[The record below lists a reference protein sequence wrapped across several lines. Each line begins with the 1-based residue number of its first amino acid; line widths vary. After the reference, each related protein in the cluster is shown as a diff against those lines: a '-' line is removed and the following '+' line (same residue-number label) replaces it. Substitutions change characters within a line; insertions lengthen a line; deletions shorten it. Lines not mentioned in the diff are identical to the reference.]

1 MENIFRH
8 VLQMSFYGSIAIV
21 AVLILRRFFNKLP
34 KKITCLFWLV
44 PGLRLLCPFNFSTVF
59 SVMNFTKLPERAEA
73 KMGDVANT
81 VFPKVSARPLPSLSE
96 MNPVTTAS
104 HNQTVMAAFD
114 PRIMMAFIWFAGI
127 ALILAYLII
136 KTVILLNV
144 LKTAKRAPG
153 KRYYESAA
161 IDTSFVLGV
170 IHPRIYM
177 QSGLSEK
184 EEAFILLHERTHI
197 KYLDHI
203 TRIVGMLIVCLH
215 WFNPFVW
222 IAFSKLCADLEMR
235 CDETVVEQMGARI
248 RMEYCRSI
256 VNHAMERDATSRGL
270 SVAFSGDNFRGREIK
285 MRVRNL
291 ISYKKVS
298 TIAAALVAITAISL
312 TAAVSTR
319 AQADSS
325 NAQAEDAAVATNAQ
339 AEDADVSTNTQAEE
353 NVAPATAVGAAEV
366 MATTES
372 TEPEEAPKRGEP
384 VSVPGNILLDMP
396 DDECLANYGKE
407 NFEIPADVVYSD
419 EGRPYSKTYDYKTTP
434 VLNKLGSIVEK
445 AGFEILDPDLEF
457 LDREGNVQVGREL
470 YCFNAWKENG
480 DETMLLNFYMV
491 SKEYALDSFNEIEE
505 SDGLWFGK
513 ESCVMEDG
521 NWYSSRV
528 YDTKTGVMMDA
539 EGTYDFD
546 WDAIGLFD

>member
-21 AVLILRRFFNKLP
+21 AVLFLRRCFNKLP

-59 SVMNFTKLPERAEA
+59 SVMNITKLPVKTGA
-73 KMGDVANT
+73 KMDNVVNS
-81 VFPKVSARPLPSLSE
+81 VFPKASARPLPSLSRL
-96 MNPVTTAS
+96 NSVTGIS
-104 HNQTVMAAFD
+104 HDQNVMASFD
-114 PRIMMAFIWFAGI
+114 PKMIAAYIWLAGI
-127 ALILAYLII
+127 TIILAYLIV
-136 KTVILLNV
+136 KTIILLNV
-144 LKTAKRAPG
+144 LRTAKRAPG
-153 KRYYESAA
+153 KRYYESDA
-161 IDTSFVLGV
+161 IDTSFVLG
-170 IHPRIYM
+170 IICPRIYM
-177 QSGLSEK
+177 QSGLSKK

-203 TRIVGMLIVCLH
+203 TRIVGMLTVCLH

-235 CDETVVEQMGARI
+235 CDETVVEQMGSRI

-298 TIAAALVAITAISL
+298 TIAAALVAISAITV
-312 TAAVSTR
+312 TAAVSTK
-319 AQADSS
+319 
-325 NAQAEDAAVATNAQ
+325 AQAEDAEVAASATV
-339 AEDADVSTNTQAEE
+339 EDSEVSASTKAEE
-353 NVAPATAVGAAEV
+353 QEITSTAVGAATI
-366 MATTES
+366 MTATED
-372 TEPEEAPKRGEP
+372 TEPEAAPKRGEP
-384 VSVPGNILLDMP
+384 VSVPGNILQDMP

-434 VLNKLGSIVEK
+434 VLNKLGNIVEK

-513 ESCVMEDG
+513 DSCVTEDG
-521 NWYSSRV
+521 TWYSSRV

>member
-1 MENIFRH
+1 
-8 VLQMSFYGSIAIV
+8 MSFYGSIAIV
-21 AVLILRRFFNKLP
+21 AVLILRRCLNKLP

-44 PGLRLLCPFNFSTVF
+44 PGLRLLCPFNFSSVF
-59 SVMNFTKLPERAEA
+59 SVMSITKLSDKTDA
-73 KMGDVANT
+73 KMGSVVNT
-81 VFPKVSARPLPSLSE
+81 VFPKVSARPLPSLSKV
-96 MNPVTTAS
+96 NSVTGTS
-104 HNQTVMAAFD
+104 HDLSVMSAFD
-114 PRIMMAFIWFAGI
+114 PKMMVAYIWLAGV
-127 ALILAYLII
+127 ALILAYLIV
-136 KTVILLNV
+136 KTIILMNV

-153 KRYYESAA
+153 KRYYESDV

-203 TRIVGMLIVCLH
+203 TRIVGMLTVCLH

-235 CDETVVEQMGARI
+235 CDETVVEQMGSRI

-298 TIAAALVAITAISL
+298 TIAAALVAISAITLS
-312 TAAVSTR
+312 AAVSTR
-319 AQADSS
+319 AQA
-325 NAQAEDAAVATNAQ
+325 N
-339 AEDADVSTNTQAEE
+339 STRTQADDAEVAASATVE
-353 NVAPATAVGAAEV
+353 NSEVSASTKAKETPSAAVGAATV
-366 MATTES
+366 MTAAED
-372 TEPEEAPKRGEP
+372 TEPEAAPKRGEP
-384 VSVPGNILLDMP
+384 VSVPGNILQDMP

-470 YCFNAWKENG
+470 YCFNAWKEDG

-491 SKEYALDSFNEIEE
+491 SEEYALDSFNEIEE
-505 SDGLWFGK
+505 SDGLWFRK
-513 ESCVMEDG
+513 ESCVTEDG
-521 NWYSSRV
+521 DWYSSRV

>member
-1 MENIFRH
+1 
-8 VLQMSFYGSIAIV
+8 MSFYGSIAII
-21 AVLILRRFFNKLP
+21 AVLILRRCFNKLP

-59 SVMNFTKLPERAEA
+59 SVMNFAKLSDKTDA
-73 KMGDVANT
+73 KMDSVVNT
-81 VFPKVSARPLPSLSE
+81 VFPKVSARPLPSPSKLNS
-96 MNPVTTAS
+96 VTEAS
-104 HNQTVMAAFD
+104 HGLNVMASFD
-114 PRIMMAFIWFAGI
+114 PKTMMAYIWLAGA

-136 KTVILLNV
+136 KTIMLLNV

-203 TRIVGMLIVCLH
+203 TRIVGMLTVCLH

-235 CDETVVEQMGARI
+235 CDETVIEQMGARI

-256 VNHAMERDATSRGL
+256 VNHAMERAATDRGL

-298 TIAAALVAITAISL
+298 TIAAVLVAISAISL

-325 NAQAEDAAVATNAQ
+325 SAPAKDAEIATSAQAEVSDASA
-339 AEDADVSTNTQAEE
+339 STQEKET
-353 NVAPATAVGAAEV
+353 PTAVGAAEV

-372 TEPEEAPKRGEP
+372 TEPEDAPKRGEP

-491 SKEYALDSFNEIEE
+491 SKEYALGSFNEIEE
-505 SDGLWFGK
+505 SDGLWFRK
-513 ESCVMEDG
+513 ESCVTEDG